1 MQSEPSVTGKGEAI
15 ESKSGLWDLPLF
27 FCLVLLIA
35 VGTGTLMAAAASSVL
50 ALAKTSSGF
59 AVMLLRYDPNGLSI
73 VAVSLL
79 PLCLGWWLYTKSLR
93 WIASRLELGIP
104 RNHLGIPVLG
114 EFRFVAELIRRA
126 SRRW

>member
-1 MQSEPSVTGKGEAI
+1 MRSELSIAAKGGTTGA
-15 ESKSGLWDLPLF
+15 KSSFWDLPAFL
-27 FCLVLLIA
+27 CVVPLIWL
-35 VGTGTLMAAAASSVL
+35 GTGLLMAIAASTVL
-50 ALAKTSSGF
+50 ALAKTSTGF
-59 AVMLLRYDPNGLSI
+59 AAALVKYDPNGLSI

-104 RNHLGIPVLG
+104 RHVLGIPVLG
-114 EFRFVAELIRRA
+114 EFRFVAELVRRA